1 MTSSGKT
8 LTRSGNSLGH
18 SSMLTSTAM
27 VLTVSLIDE
36 TWHKTIVH
44 TSTQALVETDRN
56 KFITSI
62 MELIES
68 YNINF
73 ARNLSVK
80 GLSPSVSKIICP
92 SQRSSL
98 KATYNTSMQNS

>member
-1 MTSSGKT
+1 
-8 LTRSGNSLGH
+8 
-18 SSMLTSTAM
+18 MLTKTAM
-27 VLTVSLIDE
+27 VLAVSLIDE

-44 TSTQALVETDRN
+44 TSAQALVETDRN

-73 ARNLSVK
+73 VRNPSVK
-80 GLSPSVSKIICP
+80 GLLPSVSKIICP
-92 SQRSSL
+92 SRRSSL
-98 KATYNTSMQNS
+98 KATYNTPVQNS